1 MKIAIPHTRFIKNL
15 SLLSEGGGFSWVDD
29 LPDDA
34 YIFGDS
40 KNSRSLA
47 PVFELLSHDIPGLM
61 SKENAKAF
69 ESLGVKKEDLPID
82 GVQSDNEMITYIKN
96 CFDVS
101 RMALEEIKELGYVDI
116 FMECNK
122 TIRRLCR
129 ARVDMQKLE
138 HAIKAKEIKNVNVA
152 RTFFPN
158 SDGYLQLPEYSITK
172 TLTGRMTIT
181 SGPQILTAPKLIR
194 EYLTSSYKGGKI
206 AQVDFVSLEP
216 RVGMQLSDE
225 DPGSDVYEYLGIK
238 LFDGKVSRRLVKK
251 LVLCAVYGASEST
264 LKRDM
269 PDNADIK
276 SIVEKTKE
284 ILNYKHVIDEQK
296 LKFQESG
303 KISNFFGRPVEPQH
317 ARESLLYNN
326 YIQSTAVDVALLGF
340 GKILDL
346 APPRVLPIFFIHD
359 AMIVDLH
366 PDDIEE
372 FRNVS
377 SSIVIDGLGEFP
389 LDFQVL
395 G

>member
-1 MKIAIPHTRFIKNL
+1 
-15 SLLSEGGGFSWVDD
+15 LLSEGSNFSWVDD
-29 LPDDA
+29 LPGDA

-40 KNSRSLA
+40 KNPRSLV
-47 PVFELLSHDIPGLM
+47 PIFELLNRDIPYLV

-69 ESLGVKKEDLPID
+69 EILGVRKEDLPID
-82 GVQSDNEMITYIKN
+82 GVQSGDEMISYIKN

-101 RMALEEIKELGYVDI
+101 RRALEEIKGLGYVDI

-122 TIRRLCR
+122 TIRRLYR
-129 ARVDMQKLE
+129 ARVDMQRLE
-138 HAIKAKEIKNVNVA
+138 AAIKANEIKNVNIA
-152 RTFFPN
+152 KTFFPN
-158 SDGYLQLPEYSITK
+158 NDGYLQLPEYSITK

-194 EYLTSSYKGGKI
+194 KYLTSSYDGGKI

-225 DPGSDVYEYLGIK
+225 DPGVDVYEYLGKK
-238 LFDGKVSRRLVKK
+238 LFNGKVSRRLVKK
-251 LVLCAVYGASEST
+251 LVLCAAYGASEST

-269 PDNADIK
+269 PDEVDIK
-276 SIVEKTKE
+276 SMIEKTKE
-284 ILNYKHVIDEQK
+284 ILNYERVIKEQK
-296 LKFQESG
+296 LHFQKSG
-303 KISNFFGRPVEPQH
+303 KIRNFFGRPVEPQH

-346 APPRVLPIFFIHD
+346 APKRVLPIFFIHD

-372 FRNVS
+372 FKNAS